1 MSAHQHKP
9 AGSFT
14 GRSKRRKPSAG
25 RPEPNG
31 LQHAQ
36 RTYERYLAL
45 ARAEARVGD
54 TVGAEH
60 YYQYAE
66 HYYRLMN
73 PDAEAT

>member
-1 MSAHQHKP
+1 
-9 AGSFT
+9 
-14 GRSKRRKPSAG
+14 
-25 RPEPNG
+25 

-45 ARAEARVGD
+45 ARAEARVGN

-60 YYQYAE
+60 YYQYAQ